1 MTLTPNDVRFREA
14 LDELAQA
21 AQSTKCMPTARAREL
36 VERAIHLYHEVSFTY
51 ACGYD
56 D

>member
-14 LDELAQA
+14 LDELAKA
-21 AQSTKCMPTARAREL
+21 ARDRKPMRAARVREL
-36 VERAIHLYHEVSFTY
+36 VEQAQHCYHEATFTF
-51 ACGYD
+51 ASWHD